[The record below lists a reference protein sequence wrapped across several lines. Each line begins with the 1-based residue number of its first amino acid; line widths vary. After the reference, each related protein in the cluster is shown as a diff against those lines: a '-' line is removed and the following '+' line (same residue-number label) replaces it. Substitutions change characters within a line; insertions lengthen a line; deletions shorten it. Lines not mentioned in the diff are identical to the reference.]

1 MLLPFLNYKP
11 GNLPLRWRSV
21 SKEANS
27 TSTLTGIKRTMPQVE
42 CYLHKRFISVNVHLV
57 AHALEIQT
65 HLLYMQM
72 ISSSVM
78 SRRMSV
84 QCNYRRRWTR
94 ETTSGR
100 RELHGGHVSKFICTF
115 RTSIYK
121 ATRTST
127 PNTFVCFDHQ
137 ENV

>member
-1 MLLPFLNYKP
+1 MLLPFLNYKS
-11 GNLPLRWRSV
+11 GKLPLTWQSV
-21 SKEANS
+21 SKEAKS

-42 CYLHKRFISVNVHLV
+42 CYLHKRFITVNVHLV

-78 SRRMSV
+78 SRRMSI
-84 QCNYRRRWTR
+84 QWNYRRR
-94 ETTSGR
+94 ETTSDR
-100 RELHGGHVSKFICTF
+100 RELHGCHVSKFICTF